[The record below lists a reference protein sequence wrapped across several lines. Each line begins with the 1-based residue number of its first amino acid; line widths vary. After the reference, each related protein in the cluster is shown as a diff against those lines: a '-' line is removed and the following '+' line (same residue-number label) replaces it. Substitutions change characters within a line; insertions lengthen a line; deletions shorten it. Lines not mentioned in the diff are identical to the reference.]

1 MKPLNILINFFFSN
15 FRYIIFSLSIIA
27 LVPVFSQ
34 QRPAGNDLWCMEFI
48 DDANGITIGA
58 NGTIRQTSDGG
69 LNWINRTSGTIN
81 TLKKTA
87 ILSDEEIVVVGTR
100 GTILKTTDQG
110 ATWSPRTAGV
120 NLDLYGVSFGGRL
133 SEVGIAVGDNGI
145 ILRTTDQGE
154 SWAPAIMDV
163 NVPKQI
169 NYRSVAF
176 GSENNGCIVGQN
188 GVILL
193 TSNGGLSWYSS
204 PSFSP
209 NVDYV
214 FTIMVDENTAFAT
227 GSNGTIIKTTNMGES
242 WETIATGVS
251 NTLYRIRFADDQ
263 NAISVGTEG
272 TILKTTDGGV
282 SWVNETSG
290 ISNNLNCLF
299 VVDDQISYTGG
310 SEGIILKT
318 TDGGVTWFTQGDN
331 LRSLGIPNSHG
342 VQLTVFPN
350 PSNPNSV
357 ISYSVSELSF
367 VSVKIYDIL
376 GKELDIILEEIQ
388 NKGSYSV
395 NFDGTKLSSGMYFCK
410 MIIQNNNGI
419 TAKTI
424 KIILV
429 K

>member
-1 MKPLNILINFFFSN
+1 MKPLKNTSGSI
-15 FRYIIFSLSIIA
+15 FRYSLYTFVFLSIFF
-27 LVPVFSQ
+27 LSKSLSQ

-48 DDANGITIGA
+48 DDINGITIGA

-69 LNWINRTSGTIN
+69 LNWVNRTSGTIN

-100 GTILKTTDQG
+100 GIILKTTDQG
-110 ATWSPRTAGV
+110 TTWSPKTAGV
-120 NLDLYGVSFGGRL
+120 ILDLYGVSFGGRL
-133 SEVGIAVGDNGI
+133 SEVGVAVGDNGT

-154 SWAPAIMDV
+154 TWTSVIMDV

-176 GSENNGCIVGQN
+176 GSRNNGVIVGQS

-193 TSNGGLSWYSS
+193 TSNGGISWYSS
-204 PSFSP
+204 PSFHP

-214 FTIMVDENTAFAT
+214 FAIMVDENTIFAT
-227 GSNGTIIKTTNMGES
+227 GSNGVIIKTTNMGES
-242 WETIATGVS
+242 WETIATGVN

-272 TILKTTDGGV
+272 TILKTTDGGI

-290 ISNNLNCLF
+290 ISNNLNCLC

-318 TDGGVTWFTQGDN
+318 TDGGVTWFIQGDN
-331 LRSLGIPNSHG
+331 LRSLGLPNSHE
-342 VQLTVFPN
+342 VPLTVFPN

-376 GKELDIILEEIQ
+376 GKELEIILDEIQ

-410 MIIQNNNGI
+410 LIIQNYKGI
-419 TAKTI
+419 TAKTM